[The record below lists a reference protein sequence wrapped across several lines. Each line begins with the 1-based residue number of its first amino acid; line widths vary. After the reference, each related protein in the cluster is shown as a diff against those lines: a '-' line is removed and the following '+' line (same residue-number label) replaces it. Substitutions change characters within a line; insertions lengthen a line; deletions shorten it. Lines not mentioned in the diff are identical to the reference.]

1 MKFKKIGYYLVFIV
15 IAVASIKMLFTF
27 SLFDSEIETIGF
39 NNDIS
44 SKSINTNKV
53 YTYENEKEVLR
64 QKNIEDFKTVDGITN
79 ILLLGTDK
87 RGKKDGVRTD
97 TMLIATIDTVHNKVK
112 LTTLYR
118 DVLVEIPGHGKGKLN
133 WAFNFGGIDL
143 LKETIEENYFLKLD
157 DYILLDFNS
166 FIKVVDILGGVD
178 VNIEKNVL
186 KEFNQHLNDIEGNK
200 AEKISSPGKHKLN
213 GTQALSYA
221 RVRYNSG
228 GEQGRTKRQREII
241 SSITNKMKKVS
252 ILKYP
257 DILKSV
263 INNIDTSLNIK
274 EILNLA
280 YTVTKINYKEI
291 EMLSV
296 PFEDICKEG
305 KYKKYGWVFRTD
317 LYVTAQLLNMYIY
330 QDKTVDLSEIDKDSL
345 IYLE

>member
-1 MKFKKIGYYLVFIV
+1 MKLKKIGCFLVFLI
-15 IAVASIKMLFTF
+15 IAVASINTLFSS
-27 SLFDSEIETIGF
+27 SLFESEIETIGF

-64 QKNIEDFKTVDGITN
+64 QKNIGDFKTVDGITN

-143 LKETIEENYFLKLD
+143 LKDTIEENYFLKLD
-157 DYILLDFNS
+157 DYVLLDFKS
-166 FIKVVDILGGVD
+166 FIKVVDTLGGVD

-200 AEKISSPGKHKLN
+200 AEKINSPGTHKLN

-221 RVRYNSG
+221 RVRYHSG

-241 SSITNKMKKVS
+241 SSITNKMKTVS

-257 DILKSV
+257 NILKSV
-263 INNIDTSLNIK
+263 IDNIDTSLNIK

-280 YTVTKINYKEI
+280 YTVTKINYNEI

-330 QDKTVDLSEIDKDSL
+330 QDKTVDLSKIDKDSL
-345 IYLE
+345 IYLD

>member
-1 MKFKKIGYYLVFIV
+1 MKLKKIGYFLVFLI
-15 IAVASIKMLFTF
+15 IAVASINTLFSS
-27 SLFDSEIETIGF
+27 SLFESEIETIGF

-53 YTYENEKEVLR
+53 YTYENEKEVFR
-64 QKNIEDFKTVDGITN
+64 QKNIGDFKTVDGITN

-143 LKETIEENYFLKLD
+143 LKDTIEENYFLKLD
-157 DYILLDFNS
+157 DYVLLDFNS
-166 FIKVVDILGGVD
+166 FIKVVDTLGGVD

-200 AEKISSPGKHKLN
+200 AEKINSPGAHKLN

-221 RVRYNSG
+221 RVRYHSG

-241 SSITNKMKKVS
+241 SSITNKMKTVS

-257 DILKSV
+257 NILKSV
-263 INNIDTSLNIK
+263 IDNIDTSLNIK

-280 YTVTKINYKEI
+280 YTVTKINYNEI

-330 QDKTVDLSEIDKDSL
+330 QDKTVDLSKIDKDSL
-345 IYLE
+345 IYLD